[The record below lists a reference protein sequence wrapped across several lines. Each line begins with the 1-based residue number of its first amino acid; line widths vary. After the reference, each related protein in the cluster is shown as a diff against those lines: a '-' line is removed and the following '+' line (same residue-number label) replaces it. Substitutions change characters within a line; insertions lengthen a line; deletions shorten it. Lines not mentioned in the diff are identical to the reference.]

1 MWSHVP
7 TASFEVPRLG
17 GAFRAPMMSSI
28 SDRLSGIYES
38 IVSSYE
44 TFSVFLN
51 REPWLT
57 IRRVLWIVSAGWV
70 LATTYVLAA
79 LGMVL
84 SIVFIPFAPTA
95 LRFAWWA
102 PLTTSISC

>member
-1 MWSHVP
+1 
-7 TASFEVPRLG
+7 
-17 GAFRAPMMSSI
+17 MMSSI
-28 SDRLSGIYES
+28 WDRLTGIYES
-38 IVSSYE
+38 TVSTYE
-44 TFSVFLN
+44 TFAVFLN

-95 LRFAWWA
+95 LRFAWCA
-102 PLTTSISC
+102 PSICRISC